1 MSHDLSQADNRRK
14 ATQHMQ
20 QENAVM
26 RSGNEGYILA
36 RFKRQRLRPEASHLA
51 TDLHISTIASCMFI
65 LSRSSDL

>member
-26 RSGNEGYILA
+26 RSGNEGYISA
-36 RFKRQRLRPEASHLA
+36 RFK
-51 TDLHISTIASCMFI
+51 
-65 LSRSSDL
+65 